1 MGGGDDGDQTIAG
14 RTSTPAI
21 EINAAVRQD
30 FSRVFFII
38 FLRIE
43 YIFTIKFI
51 FNLIIQTPYAL
62 SNVRARKVEVGHKL
76 VDKGEGMSQKQ
87 THFYSDS
94 RGWSEKESLPIQNGQ
109 WVRGILSSCRMSEHL
124 ELI

>member
-1 MGGGDDGDQTIAG
+1 MMAIRPLLAAPA
-14 RTSTPAI
+14 TPAI

-76 VDKGEGMSQKQ
+76 VDKGEGCLRNKR
-87 THFYSDS
+87 TFTVT
-94 RGWSEKESLPIQNGQ
+94 RGVERKESLPIQNGQ
-109 WVRGILSSCRMSEHL
+109 WVRGIYLRAV
-124 ELI
+124 

>member
-1 MGGGDDGDQTIAG
+1 MAIRPLLAAPA
-14 RTSTPAI
+14 TPAI

-51 FNLIIQTPYAL
+51 FNVIIQTPRSL
-62 SNVRARKVEVGHKL
+62 SNVSARKVEAGHKL
-76 VDKGEGMSQKQ
+76 VDTDREIARIKAA
-87 THFYSDS
+87 
-94 RGWSEKESLPIQNGQ
+94 
-109 WVRGILSSCRMSEHL
+109 
-124 ELI
+124 